1 MRLLITGGAGFIG
14 SNLLIYL
21 HQHYPEAQFL
31 NVDKLTYAS
40 NPEYLQSISDSRRYR
55 FEKID
60 LADRQAVHKVLHD
73 FQPDGVYHLAAES
86 HVDNSIA
93 GPEPFVYSNVVGTF
107 NLLEECRQ
115 LWDQNGKPD
124 AQKRFLHIST
134 DEVYGSLGD
143 EGLFREDTPYA
154 PNSPY
159 SATKA
164 GSDFL
169 VRSYHK
175 TYGMNVVT
183 TNCSNNYGPHQHDEK
198 LIPTVIRNAI
208 RHNPIPVYGEG
219 KNVRDWLF
227 VRDHCRALD
236 LVFNKGETGRTY
248 NVGGHNEWKNIDLV
262 REICRLLNEEVG
274 EGPQGD
280 YASLI
285 SFVKDRPGHDKRYAI
300 DPTRI
305 EQELGWRNTQDFS
318 RDLRET
324 VRWYAE
330 RYSK

>member
-1 MRLLITGGAGFIG
+1 MNLLITGGAGFIG
-14 SNLLIYL
+14 SNLLFYL
-21 HQHYPEAQFL
+21 HQNYPEAQIL

-40 NPEYLQSISDSRRYR
+40 NPEFLAPIEKSDRYQ
-55 FEKID
+55 FEQID
-60 LADRQAVHKVLHD
+60 LADRGEVNRVVTT
-73 FQPDGVYHLAAES
+73 FRPDGIFHLAAES
-86 HVDNSIA
+86 HVDNSIT

-107 NLLEECRQ
+107 NLLDECRK
-115 LWDQNGKPD
+115 LWDQNGQPD
-124 AQKRFLHIST
+124 QSKRFLHVST
-134 DEVYGSLGD
+134 DEVYGSLGE
-143 EGLFREDTPYA
+143 EGLFSEETPYA

-175 TYGMNVVT
+175 TFGMNVVT

-198 LIPTVIRNAI
+198 LIPTVIRSALN
-208 RHNPIPVYGEG
+208 HKPIPVYGEG

-236 LVFNKGETGRTY
+236 LAFQKGKSGRTY
-248 NVGGHNEWKNIDLV
+248 IVGGHNEWKNIDLV
-262 REICRLLNEEVG
+262 REICRLLDEEDG
-274 EGPQGD
+274 QGPDGT

-285 SFVKDRPGHDKRYAI
+285 TFVTDRPGHDQRYAI
-300 DPTRI
+300 DSTRI
-305 EQELGWRNTQDFS
+305 EQELGWQNTQDFS

-324 VRWYAE
+324 VRWYIS
-330 RYSK
+330 RYK